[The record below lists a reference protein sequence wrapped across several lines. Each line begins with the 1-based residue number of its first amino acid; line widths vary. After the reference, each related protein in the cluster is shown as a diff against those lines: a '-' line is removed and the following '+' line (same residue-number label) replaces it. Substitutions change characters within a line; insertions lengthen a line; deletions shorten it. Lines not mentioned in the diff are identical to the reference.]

1 VPRNSE
7 DLHIAAMNAH
17 ILAFDNISSVPEW
30 LSDGLCRLATGS
42 GYGTRQRYTDR
53 GEVLFEVVC
62 PLILNGIPNFIE
74 REDLADRCL
83 VIELRPPEHR
93 LRTLGDL
100 LAEFEQA
107 HPRILGALLDAVAHG
122 LQSRPHTETEW
133 LPRMA
138 DFARNAM
145 ACETTLWPSGA
156 FKKAFLQN
164 QQEIVDSSIDADPVA
179 TAICRLMRSRTMR
192 TVRTLNSEHPLH
204 YWSGTASEL
213 MTALRTV
220 LDDDGESRGTDWP
233 KTAHAVSNRV
243 HRAELFLRKAGIYI
257 EYTREGH
264 DRTRLIHITSHLS
277 PVPSSSQSRLRDPVE
292 EEVTFEV

>member
-1 VPRNSE
+1 MSAG
-7 DLHIAAMNAH
+7 D
-17 ILAFDNISSVPEW
+17 
-30 LSDGLCRLATGS
+30 RLR
-42 GYGTRQRYTDR
+42 YGTRQRYTDR

-156 FKKAFLQN
+156 
-164 QQEIVDSSIDADPVA
+164 
-179 TAICRLMRSRTMR
+179 
-192 TVRTLNSEHPLH
+192 VRTLNSEHPLH